1 VEEGTW
7 DGNRPGGVYGIR
19 VLVAPGV
26 RVAVGTAR
34 VEEALGATL
43 RAHAV
48 GESAGG
54 FSGVQAASARTQ
66 ARSQATLTIRNGE
79 PRLGLVTNPDSLRS
93 QPAARTA
100 RGLHEGGRSS

>member
-1 VEEGTW
+1 VEEETRE
-7 DGNRPGGVYGIR
+7 GNCPGGVYGIR
-19 VLVAPGV
+19 VLVPSGV
-26 RVAVGTAR
+26 RVAAKTGR
-34 VEEALGATL
+34 VEEAVGATL
-43 RAHAV
+43 RVDAV
-48 GESAGG
+48 GEGAGG
-54 FSGVQAASARTQ
+54 LPGAQAASARTQ